1 MNLLDVFITCLIVY
15 IYLTILLRLF
25 GKKEFSQLNVFDFV
39 VFLIIAEIMTM
50 SIGDDTLTLLHS
62 IVATITLILTDRIV
76 SLIGLRFKKARD
88 VLEGRPTYLIF
99 KGKLDQ
105 KKMREL
111 RYTVDDLCHQL
122 RVSDVDSISKVEFA
136 ILETNGSLSVITKDN
151 CNCKLPDSLICDGI
165 VDEECLALL
174 GKNKQW
180 LKEELLKLGYHEC
193 EDIFYC
199 VLEKTGL
206 YVIKKE
212 E

>member
-1 MNLLDVFITCLIVY
+1 MNLLDVFMTCLIVY
-15 IYLTILLRLF
+15 VYLTILLRLF

-99 KGKLDQ
+99 KGKIDQ

-122 RVSDVDSISKVEFA
+122 RVSDIDTISQVEFA

-151 CNCKLPDSLICDGI
+151 CNTQLPDSLICDGI
-165 VDEECLALL
+165 IDEECLLLL

-180 LKEELLKLGYHEC
+180 LEEELLKLGYHEYQN
-193 EDIFYC
+193 IFYC
-199 VLEKTGL
+199 VLEKQGL